1 MGLSESV
8 EVPEWATVQKTSF
21 LVPAMDCAA
30 EENLVRMKLQDV
42 TSVRAVEVD
51 LTERRVHVFHD
62 GDAAEIAGAM
72 GELGLGSRFLETVA
86 ADANEAIQGAVD
98 RRLLW
103 TVLLINFGFFAIEMT
118 TGLLSRS
125 MALVADSLDM
135 LADAMVYGMSLTAV
149 GGTLRRKKAIAKW
162 SGYLQLTLAGIGF
175 IEVLR
180 RVIGVEAIPDF
191 RTMIVVSIL
200 ALGANVV
207 SLVLL
212 QRSKSKEVHMRAT
225 MIFTNNDIV
234 INLGVI
240 VAGLLVLWLGSSV
253 PDLVI
258 GAIVFGVVIRGALRI
273 LKLAA

>member
-1 MGLSESV
+1 MQ
-8 EVPEWATVQKTSF
+8 EWATVQKTSF
-21 LVPAMDCAA
+21 HVPAMDCAA
-30 EENLVRMKLQDV
+30 EENLVRMKLQDA
-42 TSVRAVEVD
+42 TSVRAVDVD
-51 LTERRVHVFHD
+51 LTDRRVYVFHD
-62 GDAAEIAGAM
+62 GDAAEVAIAM
-72 GELGLGSRFLETVA
+72 DELGLGSRLLETVL
-86 ADANEAIQGAVD
+86 ADANEAVRGAVD

-103 TVLLINFGFFAIEMT
+103 TVLLINFAFFAVEMT
-118 TGLLSRS
+118 TGLLARS
-125 MALVADSLDM
+125 MGLVADSLDM

-180 RVIGVEAIPDF
+180 RVIGVEPLPDF
-191 RTMIVVSIL
+191 RAMIVISIL

-212 QRSKSKEVHMRAT
+212 QRSKSQEVHMRAT
-225 MIFTNNDIV
+225 MIFTSNDIV

-240 VAGLLVLWLGSSV
+240 AAGLLVLWLGSSV

-258 GAIVFGVVIRGALRI
+258 GAIVFGVVSRGAIRI